1 MWPVVLKQCPEF
13 ASPVV
18 LLRVRGRLLLVQLFV
33 VCCVRHVLVDRKDV
47 GMSMTARTLACQK
60 PQGHWHVSCLMWTNC
75 CPLAARLRRCSL
87 CILQVSPAAGGSEP
101 GPIKV
106 VTTPQ
111 RMLAV
116 VEWRLQ
122 QLQQQ
127 PQQQQEGT
135 LVEQQQQQ
143 QLPSGELLQQA
154 LLELQEDITEYDVHV
169 YSKMTKR
176 DMYGRF

>member
-1 MWPVVLKQCPEF
+1 MWPVVLRQCREF

-18 LLRVRGRLLLVQLFV
+18 LLGVRGGLLLVQLCV
-33 VCCVRHVLVDRKDV
+33 VCCVRQVLLDR
-47 GMSMTARTLACQK
+47 GQE
-60 PQGHWHVSCLMWTNC
+60 GWHVSGLLWTHC

-87 CILQVSPAAGGSEP
+87 CILQVSPAAGGSEA

-116 VEWRLQ
+116 VQWRLQ

-135 LVEQQQQQ
+135 LLEQQQQ
-143 QLPSGELLQQA
+143 QLPSGEALQQA